1 MSTESLEF
9 KSSLDSSAFARGLRQ
24 MEQGAN
30 KAGSKIASSFE
41 GMAKGGVASLAAAF
55 SIGAIVAFGKSVLD
69 FAGDLQDS
77 SDAIGITTDSL
88 QGLNA
93 VFLAGGSDAE
103 TTKRGLITLTR
114 SLQDIATTAD
124 GPARKALDAL
134 GISFADIAG
143 LTADEAMYVIADA
156 MKGATDKGAALD
168 AAMVLL
174 GKSAS
179 KMAPALLGGA
189 EAMREMANST
199 SKLTPQQIKDLAD
212 VGDRIDENTTKLK
225 VYAAQL
231 ALGAAES
238 TVLTGLART
247 QLALMTGG
255 WSEVYKAYKKYK
267 DAQIVPLTEAEQSA
281 AAFEAE
287 SLISPEELAKKP
299 TMAKII
305 VDPRIQAEADA
316 KAEAAEKEGAAMEKA
331 IADRDKA
338 QADFIAKQ
346 MTLEEQLQEALL
358 EGRQLEQD
366 IANTTGVEQITKQT
380 ELIKLE
386 QTKLDLIEKIS
397 KAQQEAAKKAQQ
409 AQEEAAK
416 KAQEEAKKAQDLF
429 QQNLDR
435 ENAAKADA
443 FKEEMEKK
451 KALQEVQKDRAEEAM
466 KFADDNLE
474 KAKQNLE
481 DVFTGKV
488 KKPTKAETKLAAQM
502 STAMGEDVVQANKF
516 GAEGGLGTKQLDA
529 TGKVIKGLGST
540 GGLGGPARK
549 DMPQGSRDAIA
560 RFNLAKQRQEKA
572 KGTLVDTN
580 RILDL
585 INKGINGAK

>member
-9 KSSLDSSAFARGLRQ
+9 KSSLDSSAFARGLRT
-24 MEQGAN
+24 MEDGAN

-41 GMAKGGVASLAAAF
+41 NMAKGGVASLAAAF
-55 SIGAIVAFGKSVLD
+55 SIGAIVSFGKSVMD

-103 TTKRGLITLTR
+103 TTKKGLITLTR

-134 GISFADIAG
+134 GVSFADIAG

-168 AAMVLL
+168 AAMTLL

-179 KMAPALLGGA
+179 KMAPALYGGA
-189 EAMREMANST
+189 EAMRELAAVSPRVSEADIKT
-199 SKLTPQQIKDLAD
+199 IADAGDAWDALITKAKVASAQAFVYLAKAEEGKDLKSASMIGGGFGGKGFLTKKQSDKRDAD
-212 VGDRIDENTTKLK
+212 
-225 VYAAQL
+225 A
-231 ALGAAES
+231 
-238 TVLTGLART
+238 
-247 QLALMTGG
+247 
-255 WSEVYKAYKKYK
+255 
-267 DAQIVPLTEAEQSA
+267 SA

-287 SLISPEELAKKP
+287 SLITPAELAMKP
-299 TMAKII
+299 TIAKKI
-305 VDPRIQAEADA
+305 VDPRI
-316 KAEAAEKEGAAMEKA
+316 KAEQEAKLAAIEKEGAAMEKA
-331 IADRDKA
+331 VAARDKA
-338 QADFIAKQ
+338 EADSAAAQ
-346 MTLEEQLQEALL
+346 LTLSEQLQEAGVKTL
-358 EGRQLEQD
+358 ELQEY
-366 IANTTGVEQITKQT
+366 IASSEGIDQVNAQT

-386 QTKLDLIEKIS
+386 QTKIDLAEKVA
-397 KAQQEAAKKAQQ
+397 KAKAD
-409 AQEEAAK
+409 
-416 KAQEEAKKAQDLF
+416 EAKKAQDLF

-443 FKEEMEKK
+443 FKEEMDKQ
-451 KALQEVQKDRAEEAM
+451 KAVQQGKQKNAEEDM
-466 KFADDNLE
+466 KLADDNLA

-549 DMPQGSRDAIA
+549 DMPKGSAEAIA
-560 RFNLAKQRQEKA
+560 RFNLAKQRQEAA
-572 KGTLVDTN
+572 KGNLTKTN
-580 RILDL
+580 EILDL

>member
-9 KSSLDSSAFARGLRQ
+9 KSSLDSSAFARGLRT
-24 MEQGAN
+24 MEAGAN

-41 GMAKGGVASLAAAF
+41 NMAKGGVASLAAAF
-55 SIGAIVAFGKSVLD
+55 SIGAIVSFGKSVMD
-69 FAGDLQDS
+69 FAGDLQDT
-77 SDAIGITTDSL
+77 SDTIGITTDSL
-88 QGLNA
+88 QGLNS

-103 TTKRGLITLTR
+103 TTKKGLITLTR

-124 GPARKALDAL
+124 GPARKALDTL

-143 LTADEAMYVIADA
+143 LTPDDAMYVIADA
-156 MKGATDKGAALD
+156 MMRATDKGAALD
-168 AAMVLL
+168 AAMTLL

-189 EAMREMANST
+189 EAMKAAAAAAP
-199 SKLTPQQIKDLAD
+199 KIPPAQIKGVAD
-212 VGDRIDENTTKLK
+212 FGDALEAMGVEAKVATAPLIALIAQGLK
-225 VYAAQL
+225 TEQQEVAWSQL
-231 ALGAAES
+231 GDAI
-238 TVLTGLART
+238 
-247 QLALMTGG
+247 
-255 WSEVYKAYKKYK
+255 K
-267 DAQIVPLTEAEQSA
+267 DATKDA
-281 AAFEAE
+281 
-287 SLISPEELAKKP
+287 LIYFKIQAPDKKP
-299 TMAKII
+299 ELTSFDFKNRRPELGKGPKDKIKP

-331 IADRDKA
+331 ITERDKA
-338 QADFIAKQ
+338 QADLLAKQ
-346 MTLEEQLQEALL
+346 LTLEEQLRAAIV
-358 EGRQLEQD
+358 EGMQLERD
-366 IANTTGVEQITKQT
+366 IANTTGTDQINKQT

-386 QTKLDLIEKIS
+386 QTELDLVEKVA
-397 KAQQEAAKKAQQ
+397 KAEQDAAQKK
-409 AQEEAAK
+409 
-416 KAQEEAKKAQDLF
+416 QDFF
-429 QQNLDR
+429 QQQMDK
-435 ENAAKADA
+435 ENAEKAA
-443 FKEEMEKK
+443 AYKEGLQAE

-466 KFADDNLE
+466 KFADDNLA

-529 TGKVIKGLGST
+529 TGKVIKGLGSS

-560 RFNLAKQRQEKA
+560 RFNLAKQRQEAA
-572 KGTLVDTN
+572 KGNLQKTN
-580 RILDL
+580 DLLDL

>member
-1 MSTESLEF
+1 MAIPFVTT
-9 KSSLDSSAFARGLRQ
+9 LDDSAFQRGLKN
-24 MEQGAN
+24 MEN
-30 KAGSKIASSFE
+30 KTKSASDKIASSFTDA
-41 GMAKGGVASLAAAF
+41 AKGGVASLAAAF
-55 SIGAIVAFGKSVLD
+55 SVGAIVAFGKSVMD

-77 SDAIGITTDSL
+77 SDAMGITTDAL

-103 TTKRGLITLTR
+103 TTKKGLITLTR

-168 AAMVLL
+168 AAMTLL

-179 KMAPALLGGA
+179 KMAPALFGGA
-189 EAMREMANST
+189 AAMREIAATNPDISDAD
-199 SKLTPQQIKDLAD
+199 IKAIAD
-212 VGDRIDENTTKLK
+212 MGDAWD
-225 VYAAQL
+225 
-231 ALGAAES
+231 ALGTSIKVATANAFGYFSKIKTETTNSQGGEAAS
-238 TVLTGLART
+238 MASIGGGFGGGFGALTNVDFSK
-247 QLALMTGG
+247 TGQPVNEG
-255 WSEVYKAYKKYK
+255 
-267 DAQIVPLTEAEQSA
+267 A

-287 SLISPEELAKKP
+287 SLAIGAETKTVK
-299 TMAKII
+299 MA
-305 VDPRIQAEADA
+305 VDPRIKAEQDA
-316 KAEAAEKEGAAMEKA
+316 KMAAIEKEGAAMEKA
-331 IADRDKA
+331 VAARDKA
-338 QADFIAKQ
+338 EADSAASQ
-346 MTLEEQLQEALL
+346 LTLSEQLQEAGVKTL
-358 EGRQLEQD
+358 ELQEY
-366 IANTTGVEQITKQT
+366 IASSEGIDQVNAQT

-386 QTKLDLIEKIS
+386 QTKIDLVEKVA
-397 KAQQEAAKKAQQ
+397 KAKAD
-409 AQEEAAK
+409 
-416 KAQEEAKKAQDLF
+416 EAKKAQDLF

-443 FKEEMEKK
+443 FKDEMDKQ
-451 KALQEVQKDRAEEAM
+451 KAIQQGKQKNAEEDM
-466 KFADDNLE
+466 KLADENL
-474 KAKQNLE
+474 AAARQNLE
-481 DVFTGKV
+481 DVFTGKT
-488 KKPTKAETKLAAQM
+488 KKPTKAETKLADQM
-502 STAMGEDVVQANKF
+502 RIATGEDVVQANKF

-560 RFNLAKQRQEKA
+560 RFNLAKQRQEAA
-572 KGTLVDTN
+572 KGNLTKTN
-580 RILDL
+580 EILDL

>member
-1 MSTESLEF
+1 MATESLEF

-41 GMAKGGVASLAAAF
+41 SMAKGGVASLAAAF
-55 SIGAIVAFGKSVLD
+55 SVGAIVSFGKSVMD

-93 VFLAGGSDAE
+93 VFLAGGSNAE
-103 TTKRGLITLTR
+103 TTKKGLITLTR
-114 SLQDIATTAD
+114 SLQDIATTAE

-134 GISFADIAG
+134 GISFEDIAG
-143 LTADEAMYVIADA
+143 LTADKAMYVIADA
-156 MKGATDKGAALD
+156 MMAATDKGAALD
-168 AAMVLL
+168 AAMTLL

-179 KMAPALLGGA
+179 QMAPALFGGS
-189 EAMREMANST
+189 EAMKAVAKAAPKIPPE
-199 SKLTPQQIKDLAD
+199 QIKSIAD
-212 VGDRIDENTTKLK
+212 FGDAIDTMGIEAKVATAPLMALIGQGLKTEQQEVAWSQLGESIKEATKNAL
-225 VYAAQL
+225 VYF
-231 ALGAAES
+231 G
-238 TVLTGLART
+238 
-247 QLALMTGG
+247 
-255 WSEVYKAYKKYK
+255 
-267 DAQIVPLTEAEQSA
+267 
-281 AAFEAE
+281 
-287 SLISPEELAKKP
+287 
-299 TMAKII
+299 
-305 VDPRIQAEADA
+305 IQ
-316 KAEAAEKEGAAMEKA
+316 AAEKKPELTSFDFQNRRPGLGKDPKDKIKPADPRAKAQQEARMADIEKEAAAMEKA
-331 IADRDKA
+331 VATRDKA
-338 QADFIAKQ
+338 EADSASAQLTIN
-346 MTLEEQLQEALL
+346 EQLQEAGVKML
-358 EGRQLEQD
+358 ELQEY
-366 IANTTGVEQITKQT
+366 IASSEGIDQVNAQT

-386 QTKLDLIEKIS
+386 QTKLDLIEKVA
-397 KAQQEAAKKAQQ
+397 KAEQDAAQKK
-409 AQEEAAK
+409 
-416 KAQEEAKKAQDLF
+416 QDFF
-429 QQNLDR
+429 QQQMDK
-435 ENAAKADA
+435 ENAEKAA
-443 FKEEMEKK
+443 AYKEGLQAE

-466 KFADDNLE
+466 KFADDNLA

-549 DMPQGSRDAIA
+549 DMPKGSAEAIA
-560 RFNLAKQRQEKA
+560 RFNQAKQRQEAA
-572 KGTLVDTN
+572 KGNLTKTN
-580 RILDL
+580 EVLDQ